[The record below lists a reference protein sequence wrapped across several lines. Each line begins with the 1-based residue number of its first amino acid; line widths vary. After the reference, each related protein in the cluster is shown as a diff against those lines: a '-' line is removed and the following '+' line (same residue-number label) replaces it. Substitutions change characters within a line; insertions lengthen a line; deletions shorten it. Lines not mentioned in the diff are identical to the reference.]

1 MRYDFDPYSGAD
13 IMDSR
18 DINQYLE
25 ELIDEVS
32 SELQY
37 VFNISEDDALLF
49 IEYSKSDLTTIPE
62 TTKKQIK
69 IIDRIYTAMDN
80 VREHNKKKKWDDDG
94 RLDKIKELQEL
105 IDENSGYGDWDH
117 GTTLIKDD
125 YFPEYA
131 KQFAE
136 DIGVINSD
144 SDRWPNTC
152 IDWEQAADELRQ
164 DYTACEI
171 DGTTYYYR

>member
-18 DINQYLE
+18 DINEYLE
-25 ELIDEVS
+25 DLIDEVS
-32 SELQY
+32 CELQDE
-37 VFNISEDDALLF
+37 FNISEEDAQMF
-49 IEYSKSDLTTIPE
+49 IEQYEVDTAHAHDQ
-62 TTKKQIK
+62 TKAQIK

-80 VREHNKKKKWDDDG
+80 VRERNKKKKWFDEG
-94 RLDKIKELQEL
+94 RLDRIAALREL
-105 IDENSGYGDWDH
+105 IEEASGYGDWGH

-131 KQFAE
+131 KQVAE
-136 DIGVINSD
+136 DIGAIKDDVV
-144 SDRWPNTC
+144 WPNIC
-152 IDWEQAADELRQ
+152 IDWEQAAYELQQ
-164 DYTACEI
+164 DYTSCEI